1 MISSRL
7 VWEDLQQGRR
17 SAAILVSM
25 LQVFLPEV
33 RFCNTTPPLN
43 FKQHLRTTC
52 IVKNLAY
59 HGEDLILGQGGRDY
73 RISNCLSF
81 TQTSGESYRG
91 GACKCKK
98 AMSHTL
104 SHLGN
109 LPQPHPENLAK
120 ASGRTPACLTKK
132 NFTLFH
138 MLATPQPP
146 PALDKFRKNYRG
158 GELVF
163 DRCHS
168 SYFLAISPS
177 PSHPESFA
185 KSYRRAPACLKNA
198 IPSYCSAFLQ
208 SPSSFQLCKSFARA
222 AAGAPAWSKVEYS

>member
-1 MISSRL
+1 M
-7 VWEDLQQGRR
+7 
-17 SAAILVSM
+17 SM

-43 FKQHLRTTC
+43 FKQHLCTTC

-59 HGEDLILGQGGRDY
+59 YGEDLILGQGGRDY

-81 TQTSGESYRG
+81 AQTSGESYRG
-91 GACKCKK
+91 GARKCKK
-98 AMSHTL
+98 AMPHTL
-104 SHLGN
+104 SHFGN
-109 LPQPHPENLAK
+109 LPQPHPENLAR
-120 ASGRTPACLTKK
+120 ASVGAPACLKK
-132 NFTLFH
+132 FFTLFH

-146 PALDKFRKNYRG
+146 PALDKFRKNYRVV
-158 GELVF
+158 L
-163 DRCHS
+163 DKCHS

-208 SPSSFQLCKSFARA
+208 SPSSSQLCKSFARA
-222 AAGAPAWSKVEYS
+222 TAGAPAWSKVEYS